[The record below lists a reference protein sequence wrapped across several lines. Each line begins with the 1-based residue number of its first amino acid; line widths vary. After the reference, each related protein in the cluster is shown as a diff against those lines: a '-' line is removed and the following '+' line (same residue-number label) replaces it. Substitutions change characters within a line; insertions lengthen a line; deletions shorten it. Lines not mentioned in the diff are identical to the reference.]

1 MPECGEVRTG
11 CTEYERLLKLAADA
25 RETFLSESKVLLLVY
40 LVGLAR
46 RRKRGLWP
54 TLAVVRNYVIFK
66 VLYFL
71 GLPQPNAPFN
81 ALAASHRVKAEQQA
95 AGARAGSGGAAAGSS
110 FLFDHSFS
118 LSALR

>member
-1 MPECGEVRTG
+1 MPECGEIGTG
-11 CTEYERLLKLAADA
+11 CTEYERLLQLAADA

-81 ALAASHRVKAEQQA
+81 ALAASHRVKARQQ
-95 AGARAGSGGAAAGSS
+95 GGSGSLAGKTGNDGSN
-110 FLFDHSFS
+110 FLFDHTFS